1 MPVVKKAP
9 MKRSALLLG
18 PLLAL
23 TLAAPVARADVA
35 ETVEDHILPGLARFT
50 ATTATLAAIDSCE
63 PEALQVAWGAAFDAW
78 VGVGHLRLGPVEEE
92 GRVLAIAF
100 WPDPKGMGQKQT
112 NALLAK
118 ADPAVLEP
126 ALMAEQS
133 VAVRGLFGLERL
145 LWPTEAATGD
155 YPCALTH
162 AIADDLARMA
172 AEIDAEWRASF
183 ADHLLNPGPS
193 SRYLTLTEA
202 RQALLTTLITGLE
215 FNKDAR
221 LGRPLG
227 SFDKPHPE
235 RAEAATSGRSTR
247 NLELSLV
254 ALRSLARSLHQ
265 PISRTEAAFDRVLA
279 NVAKVDLSQ
288 VDDPT
293 MWLKADILR
302 QDITAVREAVMAE
315 IAPALGAGV
324 GFNAADGD

>member
-1 MPVVKKAP
+1 M
-9 MKRSALLLG
+9 
-18 PLLAL
+18 
-23 TLAAPVARADVA
+23 
-35 ETVEDHILPGLARFT
+35 
-50 ATTATLAAIDSCE
+50 
-63 PEALQVAWGAAFDAW
+63 
-78 VGVGHLRLGPVEEE
+78 
-92 GRVLAIAF
+92 
-100 WPDPKGMGQKQT
+100 
-112 NALLAK
+112 
-118 ADPAVLEP
+118 
-126 ALMAEQS
+126 
-133 VAVRGLFGLERL
+133 
-145 LWPTEAATGD
+145 
-155 YPCALTH
+155 TH

-265 PISRTEAAFDRVLA
+265 PIPGPKRPSTAFL
-279 NVAKVDLSQ
+279 
-288 VDDPT
+288 P
-293 MWLKADILR
+293 MWQR
-302 QDITAVREAVMAE
+302 
-315 IAPALGAGV
+315 
-324 GFNAADGD
+324 

>member
-1 MPVVKKAP
+1 MTRPAH
-9 MKRSALLLG
+9 LLG

-23 TLAAPVARADVA
+23 ALAAPAARADVA
-35 ETVEDHILPGLARFT
+35 EAVEDHILPGLARFT
-50 ATTATLAAIDSCE
+50 ATTATLAAIDSCDPE
-63 PEALQVAWGAAFDAW
+63 PLQVAWNAAFDAW
-78 VGVGHLRLGPVEEE
+78 VGVSHLRLGPVEEE

-100 WPDPKGMGQKQT
+100 WPDPKGIGPKQT
-112 NALLAK
+112 AALLAK
-118 ADPAVLEP
+118 ADPAVLDP

-133 VAVRGLFGLERL
+133 VAVRGFFGLERL
-145 LWPTEAATGD
+145 LWPKEPPEGD

-172 AEIDAEWRASF
+172 AAIDAEWRASF
-183 ADHLLNPGPS
+183 GDQLLNPGPS
-193 SRYLTLTEA
+193 SRYLTVTEA
-202 RQALLTTLITGLE
+202 RQALLTALISGLE

-227 SFDKPHPE
+227 KFDSPHPE
-235 RAEAATSGRSTR
+235 RAEAATSGRANR
-247 NLELSLV
+247 NLDLSLV

-265 PISRTEAAFDRVLA
+265 PIPKTEAAFDRALQS
-279 NVAKVDLSQ
+279 VAKVDLTQ
-288 VDDPT
+288 VDDPA

-302 QDITAVREAVMAE
+302 QDIAAVRDAALAE